1 MPDKATQNIY
11 DTRADEYGQ
20 LTQELA
26 EKTRLSGFI
35 ASLPAGGTVLDL
47 GCGPGWAAAAMRDAG
62 LRVTAMDASA
72 AMARVAKELYDI
84 DVTVAP
90 FSALSAQAAYDGI
103 WAHFSLLHAPRA
115 EFPGH
120 LAALHRALK
129 PGGQLLLGMKLGE
142 GESRDKLGRF
152 YSYYSADE
160 LHRLLAD
167 AGFTLTHAET
177 KTVPGFDGTPSPSI
191 ILSAHA

>member
-1 MPDKATQNIY
+1 MPDKITQDIY
-11 DTRADEYGQ
+11 NAHADEYGK
-20 LTQELA
+20 LTLELA
-26 EKTRLSGFI
+26 EKARLRRFI
-35 ASLPAGGTVLDL
+35 ASLPIGSAVLDL

-62 LRVTAMDASA
+62 MNVTAMDASPE
-72 AMARVAKELYDI
+72 MARVAKELYGI
-84 DVTVAP
+84 DVTVMP
-90 FSALSAQAAYDGI
+90 FSALTAQQAFDGI

-120 LAALHRALK
+120 LVALHRALK
-129 PGGQLLLGMKLGE
+129 PGGKLLLGMKLGT
-142 GESRDKLGRF
+142 GEHRDKLQRF

-160 LHRLLAD
+160 LRALLAD
-167 AGFTLTHAET
+167 AGFTLTHTET